1 MPPAKHATDSDAA
14 STADP
19 VVSLIVPSH
28 RGERRLPVLFDAL
41 RAQRFAHRWE
51 VIVVID
57 GVVDG
62 SEGVVAAATDLPVR
76 ALRFAENRGR
86 PAALNAGF
94 AAARGDVLIR
104 CDDDLEPAP
113 SYLADHL
120 LAHLGQAPVGVVGL
134 YRNRFADTP
143 FARAYGRRYDTS
155 VRAGAYGG
163 TLGDPRYFWA
173 GNCSVTRATYERV
186 GDYDEGFRAYGWEDI
201 DWGFR
206 LAAAGVPIVLEPRL
220 ETTHHAANTDAVVR
234 LRRAYASGRARV
246 RFDAKHGTH
255 YAPGAGAGTKARAWR
270 RIVTSAA
277 ARADPERL
285 ADWGRR
291 IDALLPYL
299 PPAAGF
305 RLVAGAV
312 DAAALAGYRR
322 GLADA
327 ADCRSG
333 SRGGRAT
340 GVAEQR
346 R

>member
-1 MPPAKHATDSDAA
+1 MSPVTDAPESDAA
-14 STADP
+14 PTDDP

-28 RGERRLPVLFDAL
+28 RGERRLQVLFDAL

-57 GVVDG
+57 GVVDD
-62 SEGVVAAATDLPVR
+62 SEGVVRAATDLPVR
-76 ALRFAENRGR
+76 AVRFTENRGR

-94 AAARGDVLIR
+94 AEARGDVLIR
-104 CDDDLEPAP
+104 CDDDLEPGP

-120 LAHLGQAPVGVVGL
+120 LAHRGRAPVGAVGL

-186 GDYDEGFRAYGWEDI
+186 GDYDERFRTYGWEDI

-206 LAAAGVPIVLEPRL
+206 LAAAGVPIVLDPRL
-220 ETTHHAANTDAVVR
+220 ETTHHAANADAVIR

-246 RFDAKHGTH
+246 LFDAKHGTS
-255 YAPGAGAGTKARAWR
+255 YAPSAGAGTKAEAWR
-270 RIVTSAA
+270 RLVESAA

-291 IDALLPYL
+291 IDELLPHL
-299 PPAAGF
+299 PPAVGF

-327 ADCRSG
+327 AASGPG
-333 SRGGRAT
+333 SRPVAST
-340 GVAEQR
+340 GAEEVR
-346 R
+346 P